1 MKNVQYEL
9 IINEALRSALEYDIP
24 DEQINEFIEFFGKHI
39 GSDRI
44 YIFEDNV
51 KKKVTNNTYEWCN
64 EGIQPQ
70 KDMLQN
76 VDFDIIGWWYDSFD
90 RGESVVIP
98 SVRALKDTYPSTYDI
113 LSVQNVENLVVIPLR
128 YRDEIRGFV
137 GVDNPPLGNMESLSS
152 FLDMI
157 ATLLI
162 SLLKLRNSFRKS
174 NEAAKLSSYAALAE
188 IYMTMHLVNVK
199 TGHFRAVKSIPEI
212 DACLQEKDMDSF
224 PKEIAHVVNM
234 LCSDKYKES
243 VLAFTDLS
251 TLEKRM
257 EGTNTLAHE
266 FVCSISGWC
275 RERFIKADTDK
286 DGKLLRVMYCVEVID
301 EEKRRENRLL
311 YLSET
316 DSMTGLFNRGSGEQK
331 VTAFLQ
337 EKTEGLFCLIDCD
350 KFKSINDTYGHVVGD
365 EVIVA
370 VADTL
375 QKACRKD
382 DIVMRLGGDE
392 FALYIPGMKKEQA
405 PLFIERLFGEFAKIK
420 IPEMK
425 GRKIYISLGASFSGT
440 EEEVSFDQIYREADQ
455 AMYESKKTEGYCYH
469 IFRE

>member
-24 DEQINEFIEFFGKHI
+24 EEQINEFIGFFGKHI

-44 YIFEDNV
+44 YIFEDN
-51 KKKVTNNTYEWCN
+51 KKEHITNNTYEWCN
-64 EGIQPQ
+64 EGIVPQ

-76 VDFDIIGWWYDSFD
+76 VEMDIIGWWYESFD
-90 RGESVVIP
+90 RKESVIIH
-98 SVRALKDTYPSTYDI
+98 SVTALKETYPSTYDI
-113 LSVQNVENLVVIPLR
+113 LNVQDVESLVVIPLR
-128 YRDEIRGFV
+128 YRDEISGFV
-137 GVDNPPLGNMESLSS
+137 GVDNPPMKNIESLSG

-174 NEAAKLSSYAALAE
+174 NEEAKLSSYAALAE
-188 IYMTMHLVNVK
+188 IYMSMHLVNVK
-199 TGHFRAVKSIPEI
+199 TGSYIAVKSVPEI
-212 DACLQEKDMDSF
+212 DECLQQKDGDNF
-224 PKEIAHVVNM
+224 REQFAHVVDR
-234 LCSDKYKES
+234 LCADKYKQS
-243 VLAFTDLS
+243 VKEFTDLS
-251 TLEKRM
+251 TLEERM
-257 EGTNTLAHE
+257 RGTNTLVHE

-275 RERFIKADTDK
+275 RERFIKADTDSE
-286 DGKLLRVMYCVEVID
+286 GGLLRVMYCVEVID

-316 DSMTGLFNRGSGEQK
+316 DSMTGLYNRGSGEHK

-337 EKTEGLFCLIDCD
+337 NKTEGLFCLIDCD

-370 VADTL
+370 VAETL
-375 QKACRKD
+375 QKTCRKD

-392 FALYIPGMKKEQA
+392 FALYIPGMQRDEA
-405 PLFIERLFGEFAKIK
+405 GLFIERLFAEFNALK

-425 GRKIYISLGASFSGT
+425 EHKIYVSLGAAFSSET
-440 EEEVSFDQIYREADQ
+440 EEVSFDQIYREADQ

-469 IFRE
+469 IYGK